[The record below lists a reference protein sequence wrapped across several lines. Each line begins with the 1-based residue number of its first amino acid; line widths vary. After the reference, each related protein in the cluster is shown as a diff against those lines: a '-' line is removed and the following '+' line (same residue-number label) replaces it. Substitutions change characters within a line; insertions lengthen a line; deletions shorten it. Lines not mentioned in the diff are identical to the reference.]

1 MGGTNSVQPPSIGL
15 RRYLQLCALFIRQ
28 DLRTRFAGNLLGLAW
43 AVLAPLL
50 TLAVFNLVFVH
61 ILRAR
66 VPGLEGG
73 AYLVFLALGFWPW
86 FAFSEALTRGTTA
99 LTEHAALADKIA
111 LPRSVSVLA
120 AVLAPFGI
128 HLFGYA
134 LVLLVLAVAGPAM
147 DWSALPFALLMWLPL
162 LAMAWGLALL
172 LASLQVFV
180 RDLAQTVGLLV
191 TLWFFL
197 TPILYAPELV
207 SPRLAAWLAWN
218 PVSGVVDAQR
228 ALLPTLSSLP
238 GAGWGTLV
246 GLVLMPSLGLL
257 VYRRLR
263 RHLEEF
269 A

>member
-1 MGGTNSVQPPSIGL
+1 M
-15 RRYLQLCALFIRQ
+15 LFIRQ
-28 DLRTRFAGNLLGLAW
+28 DLRARFAGNLLGLAW

-61 ILRAR
+61 ILRTR

-73 AYLVFLALGFWPW
+73 TYLVFLALGFWPW
-86 FAFSEALTRGTTA
+86 FAFSEALTRATTA

-111 LPRSVSVLA
+111 LPRSVNVLA
-120 AVLAPFGI
+120 AVLVPFGI
-128 HLFGYA
+128 HFLGYA
-134 LVLLVLAVAGPAM
+134 LVLAVLAAAGPALQ
-147 DWSALPFALLMWLPL
+147 WSALPIALLAWLPL
-162 LAMAWGLALL
+162 LVMAWGLGLL

-180 RDLAQTVGLLV
+180 RDLAQTVGLLI

-207 SPRLAAWLAWN
+207 SPRLAAWLAIN
-218 PVSGVVDAQR
+218 PVSGVIDAQR
-228 ALLPTLSSLP
+228 ALLPGLSALP
-238 GAGWGTLV
+238 GAGLGTLL
-246 GLVLMPSLGLL
+246 GMLVLPALGLL

-263 RHLEEF
+263 SQLEEF